1 MEIKLYYFKIPFWRA
16 EVTRLALFI
25 GDVPFKDY
33 RVEGKEIDNLKE
45 TGLLP
50 NNQIA
55 PFKQLPVLDVD
66 GKIIAQTGAI
76 ARFCGKLSG
85 LYPKNNDLEAAQ
97 IDQII
102 EAAQDINYLVTLS
115 GRDKEKERL
124 ALARKILATKHL
136 PKWFQFLE
144 NLLKKNNESYFFVGN
159 KISIADLAIW
169 RLLGWLSSGLLDGV
183 PTNILEPYKKLNK
196 LREEVYKHPKVN
208 EWMLKTCLL
217 YTSDAADE

>member
-85 LYPKNNDLEAAQ
+85 LYPKNDDLEAAQ

-115 GRDKEKERL
+115 GRDKEKKRL

-208 EWMLKTCLL
+208 EWMLKT
-217 YTSDAADE
+217 YGKKI

>member
-1 MEIKLYYFKIPFWRA
+1 MEITLYYFTIPFWRA
-16 EVTRLALFI
+16 EVTRLALFL
-25 GDVPFKDY
+25 GDIPFKDY

-50 NNQIA
+50 NKLIA

-85 LYPKNNDLEAAQ
+85 LYPKDNDFKAAQ

-144 NLLKKNNESYFFVGN
+144 NLLKKNKESCFFVGN

-169 RLLGWLSSGLLDGV
+169 RLLGWLTSGLLDGV
-183 PTNILEPYKKLNK
+183 PTNILEPYEKLKK
-196 LREEVYKHPKVN
+196 LREEIYNHPKVN
-208 EWMLKTCLL
+208 EWMIKT
-217 YTSDAADE
+217 YGKVI

>member
-144 NLLKKNNESYFFVGN
+144 NLLNKNNESYFFVGN

-183 PTNILEPYKKLNK
+183 PTNILEPYEKLNK

-208 EWMLKTCLL
+208 EWMLKT
-217 YTSDAADE
+217 YGKII

>member
-76 ARFCGKLSG
+76 ARFCGKLSD

-208 EWMLKTCLL
+208 EWMLKT
-217 YTSDAADE
+217 YGKKI

>member
-85 LYPKNNDLEAAQ
+85 LYPKDNDFKAAQ

-208 EWMLKTCLL
+208 EWMLKT
-217 YTSDAADE
+217 YGKKI

>member
-1 MEIKLYYFKIPFWRA
+1 M
-16 EVTRLALFI
+16 
-25 GDVPFKDY
+25 
-33 RVEGKEIDNLKE
+33 
-45 TGLLP
+45 P
-50 NNQIA
+50 NKQIA

-183 PTNILEPYKKLNK
+183 PTNILEPYEKINR

-208 EWMLKTCLL
+208 EWMLKT
-217 YTSDAADE
+217 YGKII